1 MPDIARDLGQSVVWC
16 DKVETGIQPKR
27 GKRGMASRTHQTLSD
42 LGADGT
48 NSLVIPQGLHDF
60 ADAQVVMEHGQ
71 QAIFHK
77 RILSSAFGVEFYN
90 SCPCLGYIIKGE
102 EVFITPT
109 GEEITVGAGEMV
121 LLPRDVFMVTNFSGS
136 DGPLEALL
144 FFFDDTVIR
153 EFERQSPGHSAHPT
167 SRIGAYKI
175 DHHNSLNG
183 FMSSMIDIYKTI
195 DGTRELLHTKLMELL
210 FLIAAEDESMRLR
223 SFLHENCS
231 DSGKRNIRHLMR
243 EHCTHNLSVHDYAHL
258 SGRSVSAF
266 NREFKRQFG
275 VAPSKWLIEQRLT
288 RARDAV
294 LSTDASITEIGFEIG
309 YESTSHFIAQFK
321 SMFGTTP
328 KQLRLEQL

>member
-1 MPDIARDLGQSVVWC
+1 MV
-16 DKVETGIQPKR
+16 
-27 GKRGMASRTHQTLSD
+27 SRTRQTLSD

-48 NSLVIPQGLHDF
+48 QSLVIPQGLHDF

-77 RILSSAFGVEFYN
+77 RILSSAFDVEFYN
-90 SCPCLGYIIKGE
+90 SCPCLGYVIKGK
-102 EVFITPT
+102 EVFFTPT
-109 GEEITVGAGEMV
+109 GEEIIVQAGEMV
-121 LLPRDVFMVTNFSGS
+121 LLPRDVFMVSNFSS
-136 DGPLEALL
+136 TDGPLEALL
-144 FFFDDTVIR
+144 FFFDNAVIR
-153 EFERQSPGHSAHPT
+153 EFERQSSGHSPRAI

-175 DHHNSLNG
+175 DRHDSLTG
-183 FMSSMIDIYKTI
+183 FMRSMIDIYNTI
-195 DGTRELLHTKLMELL
+195 DGTRELLRTKLMELL
-210 FLIAAEDESMRLR
+210 FLIAAIDEAKRLK

-231 DSGKRNIRHLMR
+231 DSGKRNIHYLMR
-243 EHCTHNLSVHDYAHL
+243 QHCTHNLTVHDYAQL

-266 NREFKRQFG
+266 NREFKRQYG

-294 LSTDASITEIGFEIG
+294 LSTDASITEIGLEVG
-309 YESTSHFIAQFK
+309 YESTSHFISQFK